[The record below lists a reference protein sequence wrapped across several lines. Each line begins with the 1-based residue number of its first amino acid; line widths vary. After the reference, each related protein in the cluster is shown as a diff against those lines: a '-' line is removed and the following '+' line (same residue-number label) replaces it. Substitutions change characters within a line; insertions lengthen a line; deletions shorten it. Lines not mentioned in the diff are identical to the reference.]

1 MILLPVTFPPAVPV
15 HSGEPMSI
23 LTLVPAVFVLIWSTG
38 WIVAKY
44 AAPFADPLTFLSVRY
59 AVAAV
64 VVGALVVVLRAE
76 WPKTRAAALHAMASG
91 VLLHT
96 IYLGG
101 VWWAIAEGLPAGVSA
116 LIAAVQ
122 PLLTA
127 ALAARLAGEKLRP
140 IHLLGILIG
149 FLGVL
154 GVIAPKLGGVSVGG
168 LSGLGLAIAVNAVA
182 MVSVTLGTFYQKKY
196 VASGDL
202 RSITALQYVG
212 AFATT
217 LPLALW
223 LEPLRFEFR
232 LETWAALAW
241 SVIVLSIGAIGLMLM
256 MIRRGAVSKVAA
268 LIYLIPPTAALQAFL
283 MFGETLSLLQIGCM
297 GIAALGVYLASRP

>member
-1 MILLPVTFPPAVPV
+1 
-15 HSGEPMSI
+15 MSLI
-23 LTLVPAVFVLIWSTG
+23 TLAPAVFVLIWSTG

-44 AAPFADPLTFLSVRY
+44 AAPFADPLTFLAVRY
-59 AVAAV
+59 AVAAL

-76 WPKTRAAALHAMASG
+76 WPKTRAAAWHAMASG

-101 VWWAIAEGLPAGVSA
+101 VWWAIAKGLPAGVSA

-140 IHLLGILIG
+140 VHLLGILIG

-154 GVIAPKLGGVSVGG
+154 GVIAPKLGNVSVGG
-168 LSGLGLAIAVNAVA
+168 LSGLELAIAVNVA
-182 MVSVTLGTFYQKKY
+182 AMISVTLGTFYQKKY

-217 LPLALW
+217 LPLALL

-268 LIYLIPPTAALQAFL
+268 LIYLIPPTAALQAFA
-283 MFGETLSLLQIGCM
+283 MFGETLSLIQIGCM